1 MKNKKLIYILI
12 PLILII
18 VLATFIFYKKS
29 LTTPNLNVETEKEC
43 NHEPMLYYEYNNRK
57 IYSYCLSNI
66 EISINNEKTELK
78 DYLLNNSLDSLISHL
93 EQSVTFDDGG
103 TTIYKDGGSK
113 KITAN
118 GMTLI
123 ACKTLEGNNDIY
135 IGPKDMKMKMNFCK
149 SDNTTFTRTYIVDK
163 VSNYT
168 KQQYEG
174 ETLVTYS
181 KSLEVTLHEEKK
193 EPVTVI
199 INNSAETPVA
209 GKIYEFEFM
218 IDNKKEL
225 KDNIESIFKNC
236 LIVEI
241 RETTKTGLAQRQD
254 EIK

>member
-18 VLATFIFYKKS
+18 VLATFIFYKRS
-29 LTTPNLNVETEKEC
+29 LNTPNLNAETEKEC

-66 EISINNEKTELK
+66 EISVNNEKIELK

-93 EQSVTFDDGG
+93 EKLSSYDDGG

-123 ACKTLEGNNDIY
+123 ECKTLEGNNDIY

-168 KQQYEG
+168 KQQFEG
-174 ETLVTYS
+174 EIPVTYS
-181 KSLEVTLHEEKK
+181 KSLEVTLHEENK

-209 GKIYEFEFM
+209 GKIYEFEFV